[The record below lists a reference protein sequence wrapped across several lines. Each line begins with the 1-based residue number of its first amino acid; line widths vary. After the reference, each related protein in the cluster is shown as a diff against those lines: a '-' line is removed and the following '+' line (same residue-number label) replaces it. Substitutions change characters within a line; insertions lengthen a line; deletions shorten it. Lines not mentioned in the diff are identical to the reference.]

1 MQFKT
6 NRQFLSG
13 AILVFYLLPLL
24 FFASYSIRL
33 MPLFKSWLILCFGLL
48 LIACSSLILILLL
61 FYWEKGLRE
70 KAENE
75 QGLRQIQQLDD
86 GQDKENKVTSL
97 DPSLAYDEDQESEIT
112 PVKDQTKQL
121 NLLETALKESQDE
134 KIHIYETLQTKEEEN
149 RNLKEENEQFRLK
162 VQQSLQDFSDYKVF
176 TEEQLKQKQLQIH
189 SLQQLIE
196 DQRGEMEKRQD
207 QIFQLD
213 TKVHDLS
220 YEIKTLLY
228 LHESEIL
235 PQKKNYREKNSGSL
249 GDLPPDISHI
259 SASGET
265 MEPVYT
271 ESMVRT
277 PVEGNDLLRKCVAMA
292 QKFTGANYYSNEAS
306 RYREFSSSNY
316 AIDQRRLYDGLR
328 NEKEGL
334 IIVYSQK
341 DHKLVFTNQQSKTLL
356 GWSPDQFISNFSQ
369 IIHEGLSDWRRGLN
383 HLNTALE
390 CQIRLLARNKNGQE
404 ILLNCHLGYVASG
417 LFRNHVI
424 GVLYPI

>member
-1 MQFKT
+1 M
-6 NRQFLSG
+6 N
-13 AILVFYLLPLL
+13 
-24 FFASYSIRL
+24 
-33 MPLFKSWLILCFGLL
+33 
-48 LIACSSLILILLL
+48 
-61 FYWEKGLRE
+61 
-70 KAENE
+70 ENE
-75 QGLRQIQQLDD
+75 GFLQPIENLDYY
-86 GQDKENKVTSL
+86 QDKENKVTSL
-97 DPSLAYDEDQESEIT
+97 DPSLAFEEIPENGIT

-134 KIHIYETLQTKEEEN
+134 KIQIYDDLQIKEEEN
-149 RNLKEENEQFRLK
+149 RNLKVENEQIQLK

-176 TEEQLKQKQLQIH
+176 TEEQLKQKQLQIN
-189 SLQQLIE
+189 SLQQMIE

-213 TKVHDLS
+213 TKIHDLS

-228 LHESEIL
+228 LHESEII
-235 PQKKNYREKNSGSL
+235 PQKKIQTSYREKSAGSPA
-249 GDLPPDISHI
+249 DQPPDISHSSSVEI
-259 SASGET
+259 
-265 MEPVYT
+265 MEPVYL
-271 ESMVRT
+271 EKMIRT
-277 PVEGNDLLRKCVAMA
+277 PLEGNDLLKKCVAMA

-328 NEKEGL
+328 NEKEAL
-334 IIVYSQK
+334 ILIYSQK
-341 DHKLVFTNQQSKTLL
+341 DHKLIFTNQQSKTLL

-404 ILLNCHLGYVASG
+404 ILLNCHLGYVTLG

>member
-1 MQFKT
+1 
-6 NRQFLSG
+6 
-13 AILVFYLLPLL
+13 
-24 FFASYSIRL
+24 
-33 MPLFKSWLILCFGLL
+33 MPPFKSWLILCCGLL
-48 LIACSSLILILLL
+48 LIACSSLFLILLL
-61 FYWEKGLRE
+61 FYWEKSVKE
-70 KAENE
+70 KTENE
-75 QGLRQIQQLDD
+75 DSLKQIQQLDYY
-86 GQDKENKVTSL
+86 QDKENKVTSL
-97 DPSLAYDEDQESEIT
+97 DPSLAYDEDQENGIM

-134 KIHIYETLQTKEEEN
+134 KIQMYEDLQIKEEES
-149 RNLKEENEQFRLK
+149 RNLKEENAQFQIK
-162 VQQSLQDFSDYKVF
+162 IQQSLQDFSDYRVF

-189 SLQQLIE
+189 SLQQMME

-235 PQKKNYREKNSGSL
+235 PQKKNQGGSFREKSAGSS
-249 GDLPPDISHI
+249 GDLLPDISH
-259 SASGET
+259 SSSVET
-265 MEPVYT
+265 MEPVY
-271 ESMVRT
+271 SDNMIRT
-277 PVEGNDLLRKCVAMA
+277 PAEGNDLLKKCVAMA

-328 NEKEGL
+328 NEKEAL
-334 IIVYSQK
+334 ILIYSQK

-404 ILLNCHLGYVASG
+404 ILLNCHLGFVTSG